1 MRDED
6 GGVLIKS
13 PVNIFPSARIL
24 DNGSI
29 YSYYTEN
36 ITNDYQVVRLKE
48 LNTVN
53 QSLTNKIT
61 DTKNILSSYIS
72 NTFNNLNICNGTG
85 SNSLV

>member
-1 MRDED
+1 MKDED
-6 GGVLIKS
+6 GGVLIKN
-13 PVNIFPSARIL
+13 PVNTYPSARIL

-61 DTKNILSSYIS
+61 DTKNILSLDIS
-72 NTFNNLNICNGTG
+72 NNFNRLNICNGTG